1 MHEEPRYG
9 IKVVARRTGLTL
21 HVIRIWEKRYHAV
34 SPLRTD
40 TNRRLYSE
48 AEIERLILLRQAT
61 LAGHA
66 IGQVA
71 PLSNERIQTLL
82 STEKGPALPTPKT
95 ENAKVDAAS
104 TQFHLDTCIAAVKRL
119 DAEALEAALLRATV
133 VFSKP
138 VLIDQILIPL
148 IHEVGDLWREGTLR
162 VMHEH
167 LTTSVVRTVWGNIKN
182 GVELPAS
189 APRLIVTTPAGQ
201 VHELGAL
208 LAASVATT
216 VGWRVTYLGPN
227 LPAEEI
233 AAAVAQN
240 QAKIVALSI
249 VYPTDDLH
257 LEQELKLLRS
267 YLPPEVVIIVGGR
280 ASGNYREILN
290 AIGAVNITDM
300 ASFRAMLETLRLR

>member
-21 HVIRIWEKRYHAV
+21 HVIRIWEKRYNAV

-82 STEKGPALPTPKT
+82 STDKAPAMAKA
-95 ENAKVDAAS
+95 ENAKTDVVS
-104 TQFHLDTCIAAVKRL
+104 TQLHLDTCIAAVKQL
-119 DAEALEAALLRATV
+119 NADALEAALLRATV

-148 IHEVGDLWREGTLR
+148 IHQVGDLWREGTLR

-280 ASGNYREILN
+280 ASGNYREILS